1 LIADIFAWFQIAAHA
16 FTNIPISFYAL
27 YLLAGAF
34 VGFLA
39 GLLGIGGGMMLVPML
54 SAIFTAQHFAPD
66 HIVHMALAT
75 GMASV
80 IFTSSSSVRAHH
92 AKSAVD
98 WSIVKRMVL
107 PMMLGT
113 LSSSFASGWIEQ
125 KTLAIGFV
133 AIVYGGAYQIYS
145 GKKPAHGKTMPS
157 TLWLWAF
164 GLPIGFI
171 CGFVSAGG
179 TFLTVPL
186 MLYFGVPMISAVGT
200 GAALGVPVAIF
211 GTIGF
216 ILSGWKVPGLPDP
229 HLGFVIIPALFAL
242 VVVSV
247 LTAPFGAKL
256 AHRLPTQTLKKVFAL
271 SLFLVATRMLV
282 KYW

>member
-1 LIADIFAWFQIAAHA
+1 LVFF
-16 FTNIPISFYAL
+16 AL

-80 IFTSSSSVRAHH
+80 IFTSSSSVRSHH
-92 AKSAVD
+92 AKAAVD

-107 PMMLGT
+107 PMILGT
-113 LSSSFASGWIEQ
+113 LSSSFASGWIDQ

-133 AIVYGGAYQIYS
+133 VIVYGGAYQIYS
-145 GKKPAHGKTMPS
+145 GKKPAAGKTMPS
-157 TLWLWAF
+157 TRWLWMF

-171 CGFVSAGG
+171 CGLVSAGG

-186 MLYFGVPMISAVGT
+186 MLYFGVPMRTAVGT
-200 GAALGVPVAIF
+200 GAALGIPVAVF

-216 ILSGWKVPGLPDP
+216 ILSGWKISGLPDP
-229 HLGFVIIPALFAL
+229 HLGFVFVPALCAL

-247 LTAPFGAKL
+247 LTAPIGANL
-256 AHRLPTQTLKKVFAL
+256 AHRLPTQTLKKVFAC
-271 SLFLVATRMLV
+271 SLFLVATKMLV

>member
-1 LIADIFAWFQIAAHA
+1 LSADLANWFHTAIESSA
-16 FTNIPISFYAL
+16 NISLVFFAL
-27 YLLAGAF
+27 YLMAGAF

-54 SAIFTAQHFAPD
+54 SAIFTAQAFAPD
-66 HIVHMALAT
+66 HIVHLSLAT

-80 IFTSSSSVRAHH
+80 IFTSSSSVRSHH
-92 AKSAVD
+92 ARGAVD
-98 WSIVKRMVL
+98 WGIVKRMVL
-107 PMMLGT
+107 PMTMGT
-113 LSSSFASGWIEQ
+113 LGSSFASGWIDQ
-125 KTLAIGFV
+125 KTLALGFC
-133 AIVYGGAYQIYS
+133 AIVYGGAYQIYT
-145 GKKPAHGKTMPS
+145 GKKPSAGASMPGTS
-157 TLWLWAF
+157 TLWLF

-186 MLYFGVPMISAVGT
+186 MLYFGVPMHTAVGT
-200 GAALGVPVAIF
+200 GAALGIPVAVF

-216 ILSGWKVPGLPDP
+216 ILSGWKIPGLPEP
-229 HLGFVIIPALFAL
+229 HLGFVYIPALFAL

-247 LTAPFGAKL
+247 LTAPVGANL